1 MANLLIRDLPDDLHR
16 WLRQDAEANHR
27 SANRHA
33 IALLESVRRAP
44 NAAVAAQVRT
54 VDPVKLAALRAKVR
68 EVQRFVAALPE
79 PDFTLTDDE
88 ILGYDE
94 HGLPT

>member
-1 MANLLIRDLPDDLHR
+1 MSNLLIRDLPEDLHR

-44 NAAVAAQVRT
+44 SAVANAHT
-54 VDPVKLAALRAKVR
+54 ADPVKLAALRAKLA
-68 EVQRFVAALPE
+68 QFHKQMAAHP
-79 PDFTLTDDE
+79 TINQHLTDNE
-88 ILGYDE
+88 IIGYDE
-94 HGLPT
+94 HGAPQ